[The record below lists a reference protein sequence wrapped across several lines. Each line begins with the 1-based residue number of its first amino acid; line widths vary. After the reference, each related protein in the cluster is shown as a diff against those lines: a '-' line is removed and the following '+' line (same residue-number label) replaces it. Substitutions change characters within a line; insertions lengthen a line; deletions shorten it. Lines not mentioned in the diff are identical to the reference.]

1 MFDGKSFVAATCL
14 EHVISSVA
22 LRDPLGAAVSAT
34 EKLERTHLV
43 LGRAGWREMLGER
56 EDRTKRE
63 DKKEDGELGLE
74 CARIRE

>member
-22 LRDPLGAAVSAT
+22 LRDPLGLAVSAT

-43 LGRAGWREMLGER
+43 LGRAGWREKLRERGQDEERGRRKGWVTWLG
-56 EDRTKRE
+56 K
-63 DKKEDGELGLE
+63 
-74 CARIRE
+74 C